1 MYPRYTHRD
10 GLGTQVRVTLPDG
23 TTRHNHAT
31 TSVGYGSSSDKTVHF
46 GMANDITA
54 KSVEI
59 QWPSGVRQRLQDVGC
74 DRYLAITELQ

>member
-1 MYPRYTHRD
+1 MD
-10 GLGTQVRVTLPDG
+10 EVTPLLQEWRGGDRRALDALVPL
-23 TTRHNHAT
+23 
-31 TSVGYGSSSDKTVHF
+31 YGSSSDKSVHS

-74 DRYLAITELQ
+74 DRYLTITEPQ